1 MNTLPRVTKGHH
13 WRPLNALR
21 FPSTRLLTPSS
32 TVFQPIFPLSR
43 TQIRVNGCNYPYPTA
58 YCFLL
63 FSSPDEWSWRKERR
77 NILAPSIY
85 IRIINEPW
93 KYPTLDSCF
102 SRRNLL
108 LFVYPLVESWWREVG
123 GEKEEGGEKKRW
135 LPSENRPRSPVGTDS
150 SGDTSLQRF
159 VSKMKLNFFALC
171 AVAKGL
177 LLRDLKHRGANIDT
191 TTDQKVRQWDK
202 SLLKVGNEN
211 LFKKFP
217 EFQNNNTVN

>member
-1 MNTLPRVTKGHH
+1 MQIRSNEVEENRTWKGREDRRGGPISIYTFHISFPLRRKTILPWNEHVATCDKGPPLATTK
-13 WRPLNALR
+13 RIT

-63 FSSPDEWSWRKERR
+63 FSSPDERSWRKERR

-108 LFVYPLVESWWREVG
+108 LFVYPLVESWWREG
-123 GEKEEGGEKKRW
+123 GGRGEEEMASIRK
-135 LPSENRPRSPVGTDS
+135 
-150 SGDTSLQRF
+150 
-159 VSKMKLNFFALC
+159 
-171 AVAKGL
+171 
-177 LLRDLKHRGANIDT
+177 
-191 TTDQKVRQWDK
+191 
-202 SLLKVGNEN
+202 
-211 LFKKFP
+211 
-217 EFQNNNTVN
+217 